1 MMWTPSLPDSR
12 SWTLRSRHLDVRR
25 AAMPGHF
32 PHHGGCWNR
41 RARRHQIRAV
51 LSMAERHPEANR
63 QETDHQSQR
72 RHPAVIFN
80 ANQFKRIS
88 RPRCVESPSAGKR
101 TPWQLSLDTTWHGRN
116 TSGDIAWCA
125 HNQPARHTSQ
135 TVGRHQSVGWRAN
148 ICRASPPRR
157 QQKPVVL
164 DLDLPKAGFRNIEQ
178 VGGSTPHGTT
188 MKQCSWPTQA
198 TNCES
203 PIETKETLHHIPVG
217 YTSSINSVTQL

>member
-63 QETDHQSQR
+63 QETDRQSQR

-88 RPRCVESPSAGKR
+88 RPRCVESPSAGKNTVAAVFGHNLAWKKHFGTHR
-101 TPWQLSLDTTWHGRN
+101 LVCPQPTSEAHIPNGWSSPKCWLAGEHLPCFTTPAPTEAGRAGSRFTKSWIPQYRAGGWQYAPWHY
-116 TSGDIAWCA
+116 
-125 HNQPARHTSQ
+125 HE
-135 TVGRHQSVGWRAN
+135 TVLMADPSHQLR
-148 ICRASPPRR
+148 
-157 QQKPVVL
+157 KP
-164 DLDLPKAGFRNIEQ
+164 
-178 VGGSTPHGTT
+178 
-188 MKQCSWPTQA
+188 
-198 TNCES
+198 